1 MRGTARHGHRP
12 RPRRKKTRDGERCGW
27 EGYLDRIR
35 LPVSVVAAIGG
46 GFAWE
51 HVRIKAAI
59 DDGSLSAAVSV
70 THRGRRRT
78 ATGVTFG
85 LEPVTAEGSP
95 S

>member
-1 MRGTARHGHRP
+1 MSA
-12 RPRRKKTRDGERCGW
+12 
-27 EGYLDRIR
+27 
-35 LPVSVVAAIGG
+35 VAAIGG

-51 HVRIKAAI
+51 HVRIKAAV

-70 THRGRRRT
+70 THRERRRT

-85 LEPVTAEGSP
+85 LEPVAAEGSP